1 MRIGVIPEGIRE
13 RVVLRSGQFPLP
25 LFDVMGTMLL
35 SRALM
40 AAVRFGVFDHLR
52 AAPRTAAELAAE
64 ARLDPHGAELLLEA
78 LVASGY
84 LEEDAGRYRN
94 SALAARWLLSDASPT
109 LANFVRFNYHQWEWF
124 SRLEN
129 FLESGQPVEIHARSD
144 MPEMWR
150 DYMLGLRD
158 IATLNAAELVES
170 LPVEAPRR
178 LLDIG
183 GGHAYYSIAM
193 CRRFPD
199 LRVTVLDLEPAA
211 RIGRELVAQAGL
223 ADRIEF
229 QIGNLADAPLG
240 EGHDLVFLFNVVHHL
255 DEPVIRQTFARLHAA
270 LAPGGLMVV
279 WEPFRE
285 EGKKKHRDQLGS
297 LLGLFWGVTSGR
309 QAYRFSDVSTWA
321 GVAGFR
327 EIRRQSLRSAPFASL
342 LLARK

>member
-1 MRIGVIPEGIRE
+1 MRIGVIPEGVRDWFI
-13 RVVLRSGQFPLP
+13 LRSRRFPRP
-25 LFDVMGTMLL
+25 LFDVMGTMLVC
-35 SRALM
+35 RALM
-40 AAVRFGVFDHLR
+40 AGVRFGVFDRLR

-64 ARLDPHGAELLLEA
+64 AQLDPHGAELLLEA
-78 LVASGY
+78 LVACGY
-84 LEEDAGRYRN
+84 LKEGAGRYRN

-129 FLESGQPVEIHARSD
+129 FLERGQSVEIHARSD
-144 MPEMWR
+144 RPEMWR

-158 IATLNAAELVES
+158 IATLNAHELVAS
-170 LPVEAPRR
+170 LPVETPRR

-183 GGHAYYSIAM
+183 GGHAYYSVAM
-193 CRRFPD
+193 CRRFPE
-199 LRVTVLDLEPAA
+199 LRVTVLDFEPAA

-229 QIGNLADAPLG
+229 QTGDLADAPLG

-255 DEPVIRQTFARLHAA
+255 EEPVIRQTFARLHGA
-270 LAPGGLMVV
+270 LAPDALLVV

-309 QAYRFSDVSTWA
+309 QAYRFSDVSDWA
-321 GVAGFR
+321 RAAGFR